1 MSSIY
6 RIYRAEPSWYA
17 PADPPVPRQRR
28 KYIGVIPSA
37 PPGSVFPECPLC
49 LAHTAPFHQASFK
62 EYQQFLVVSPKVIQ
76 FPADFM
82 VNLWLKNQFFFCYS
96 TDYKHIDHSVSA
108 NGPWCREALSAPSR
122 TLARIS
128 GRARR
133 APGTCRNLRWR
144 KFKRK
149 FIEITLLIYCHRL
162 IPAGIPH
169 RISL

>member
-17 PADPPVPRQRR
+17 PADPSVRWH
-28 KYIGVIPSA
+28 SLAA
-37 PPGSVFPECPLC
+37 PHIIHSDAIRFPESRSWDVRCAWHARHLFCRLHWRIISNSPAVLPEV
-49 LAHTAPFHQASFK
+49 LHLQAIF
-62 EYQQFLVVSPKVIQ
+62 YVI
-76 FPADFM
+76 ACS
-82 VNLWLKNQFFFCYS
+82 KNRFFCCHT
-96 TDYKHIDHSVSA
+96 TDTTLSNISINW

-149 FIEITLLIYCHRL
+149 FIEITLLIL
-162 IPAGIPH
+162 L
-169 RISL
+169 S